1 MTGRN
6 VLVAGGAGLLG
17 ISLTKRLVSLEAP
30 VKSTYFHRKPPEQLR
45 RYFHRYDFTR
55 FEDCLAATKGQDY
68 VIMSVAQGSGVSGMQ
83 QSPAVTIPPDLK
95 IYAGLLEACAQN
107 KVEKVVWISSSTV
120 YQEASYPIREDQLD
134 LNQSPYEPYQS
145 VGWMNRYL
153 EQLALAYYK
162 EYGLQIGTIRTA
174 NIYGPYDRFDDQ
186 VSHVI
191 PALIKRAL
199 CKENPFVVWGDG
211 RTVRDF
217 VYVEDLVEGV
227 LMVLNEN
234 CTADPINISNGTPIS
249 IKDLV
254 DVVLDIC
261 DHHVSP
267 QYDPDMPSAVP
278 YRVLDNTKAN
288 ALLGRIE
295 KTSLREGIRK
305 TVEWYT
311 SDLSRE

>member
-1 MTGRN
+1 MDQQLDS
-6 VLVAGGAGLLG
+6 VSEGLL
-17 ISLTKRLVSLEAP
+17 S
-30 VKSTYFHRKPPEQLR
+30 
-45 RYFHRYDFTR
+45 
-55 FEDCLAATKGQDY
+55 C
-68 VIMSVAQGSGVSGMQ
+68 
-83 QSPAVTIPPDLK
+83 
-95 IYAGLLEACAQN
+95 
-107 KVEKVVWISSSTV
+107 
-120 YQEASYPIREDQLD
+120 REDQLD
-134 LNQSPYEPYQS
+134 LNQSPYELYQS
-145 VGWMNRYL
+145 VGWKNRYL
-153 EQLALAYYK
+153 EQLTRAYYE
-162 EYGLQIGTIRTA
+162 EYGLQIGIIRTA
-174 NIYGPYDRFDDQ
+174 NIYGPYDSFDDQ

-211 RTVRDF
+211 CTVRDF

-234 CTADPINISNGTPIS
+234 CTADPINISNGTPVS

-261 DHHVSP
+261 DHHVFP

-278 YRVLDNTKAN
+278 YRVLDNTKAD

-295 KTSLREGIRK
+295 KTSLREGIRR